1 MTRQLR
7 TEALQSSSLLAYE
20 RVTSAPCIW
29 HTCATLM
36 AINSALCTGQ
46 GERPESGVPKVSIT

>member
-1 MTRQLR
+1 
-7 TEALQSSSLLAYE
+7 
-20 RVTSAPCIW
+20 
-29 HTCATLM
+29 M